1 MKNNKTK
8 GRILD
13 KSIEMF
19 NARQASNV
27 STVQISKDMGISPGN
42 LYYYYSNKEE
52 IIRKVWEERI
62 CAEILSLADAA
73 DETDSEEK
81 LRDYCEKYAEHYARY
96 RFFYL
101 EMPTL
106 FANDR
111 ELKKA
116 YLETVEKETDA
127 AVKILNNLAE
137 AGVIGEI
144 DSMYKKFTGMNLITV
159 MRNSWIDAFCLGER
173 SGSGSDEAAWHTE
186 YIWGRMKA
194 FIEPYMRDKVDEEEI
209 QQQ

>member
-81 LRDYCEKYAEHYARY
+81 LRDYCEKICGALCKVQ
-96 RFFYL
+96 FFL
-101 EMPTL
+101 
-106 FANDR
+106 
-111 ELKKA
+111 
-116 YLETVEKETDA
+116 
-127 AVKILNNLAE
+127 
-137 AGVIGEI
+137 
-144 DSMYKKFTGMNLITV
+144 
-159 MRNSWIDAFCLGER
+159 
-173 SGSGSDEAAWHTE
+173 SGNADTFLQMTE
-186 YIWGRMKA
+186 S
-194 FIEPYMRDKVDEEEI
+194 
-209 QQQ
+209 